1 MKINNIRK
9 FKQLAFVLSV
19 FMLALWG
26 ILGAGTSLAWF
37 HDSSPE
43 LKNVFHVAEFNL
55 DVAYRT
61 ENMEWK
67 PIQSNTELFDR
78 DALYEPGFT
87 QIAYIRV
94 KNNGDI
100 PFEWKTAIS
109 VYDYIPGINV
119 FGTSFNLQDHL
130 KFGVA
135 IADSEAQMD
144 SLVATRTLASSLAT
158 EPLNNY
164 STSAAYLAPDGEA
177 YIALVVRMPEEVT
190 NVANYRPPHQPKVY
204 LGAIVSATQQHNQ

>member
-1 MKINNIRK
+1 MKIKNIRK
-9 FKQLAFVLSV
+9 FKQLAFVLSL

-26 ILGAGTSLAWF
+26 IMGAGTSLAWF

-43 LKNVFHVAEFNL
+43 LKNVFHVAEFKL
-55 DVAYRT
+55 DVSYRT
-61 ENMEWK
+61 EDLEWK
-67 PIQSNTELFDR
+67 PIQNDTELFDK
-78 DALYEPGFT
+78 DALYEPGYT
-87 QIAYIRV
+87 QLAYIRV

-109 VYDYIPGINV
+109 VYSYIPGINV

-130 KFGVA
+130 KFGLA
-135 IADSEAQMD
+135 IADTETRMD
-144 SLVATRTLASSLAT
+144 ALVATRTLASQLAT

-164 STSAAYLAPDGEA
+164 STAAAYLAPGGEA

-190 NVANYRPPHQPKVY
+190 NIANYRPPHQPKVY
-204 LGAIVSATQQHNQ
+204 LGAIVSATQQHD